1 MSDKNEVITNYPTER
16 VFVTVPLKEA
26 PGDAGGSDGL
36 GLRNLGFIE
45 DLGAKFTT
53 WAWQEKSWNA
63 SILPTVPKL
72 IPPIVEQTPVLAE
85 PRNRLKAGSSAWQ
98 QQQHMLQQQQLQ
110 QQQQQQKQQKQQ
122 SIFLQQQLDA
132 YQQREAGN
140 HSGSINRLDYWE
152 YTDPHS
158 YLTSLVLNSCA
169 NMDAKIL
176 EVSPM
181 EQESST
187 TVALATPSARSRLTW
202 EYKKKEEEAE
212 GWVRRP
218 TTNSLFAPP
227 VVHDSASTTTTPVQ
241 NGLLRNDQA
250 SESGQPI
257 SSTGEAHAKQPAVQ
271 PDGSSTATN
280 LTGSNFSLPIDMPN
294 EIPELMDMNPMMRM
308 FGSSNTNDLEDWD
321 TQEITEDD
329 FSFFDEQPRRSRAMP
344 VLDPLSSAFDS
355 LPETLSTSVS
365 LPALTST
372 TSEPT
377 TSSSDLHELGP
388 LSTSLSAAIPT
399 TPIPTTIGSLS
410 SVENMFMDMEFDM
423 ATFTQPTPPLST
435 HLPLPRAEKTADE
448 ASVALATEDTTAF
461 LTGSDSQTPGPQNVA
476 TPHPVQIPI
485 SAESLITASPAEKLS
500 TTAYSTISEGAII
513 TSSPTSAL
521 DPTTAQVETMSIS
534 AQNLIP
540 RSFSPLRI
548 VSGPSVDDAKYQ
560 PGGRFMFKPLF
571 KRRRSYIR
579 DRSKREP
586 TFFPLSIYGPQYH
599 PGLSIEIS
607 LPDVKIR
614 RKLSIGGIRRP
625 SLPRRRAMSI
635 PQLGHISAVGASS
648 HHTIQTLTE
657 QTTTPHTLEAH
668 MKLATIKDER
678 ESSSSSES
686 EDGDG
691 SYSSEEESGD
701 ESALREPRVGEITF
715 HSPYDGRRR
724 WTARGISSARLAA
737 TALSSWTH
745 REFATGVFGLT
756 ISLPTLHVERWPS
769 TTARSMKVWSSTEM
783 YHRDSEYDTPF
794 LPVIFAA
801 APPALVKERTALQE
815 AFAVGYFYDSVR
827 VLCEQTILGEYP
839 FAESNETIGSSGD
852 ISEGLSFHAT
862 LARRRT
868 MIDTLF
874 GGIPSIPALCDDSLR
889 KAIEIK
895 AVVFQALEHLRCNQN
910 DTPALP
916 VPSEAAQEMGMSAVH
931 HQPTQSSIVTMK
943 GPLSLSQY
951 SSLAEVQPTATKYG
965 KFQVK
970 KKKSAEPSLFQM
982 STPDIVV
989 GHNDEWLE
997 ASPVILRFWEKLS
1010 LEPYSAK
1017 KNIVYYILYPEGTDT
1032 ENAVIKFWK
1041 ELSSL
1046 FETSLLGQHLPGDV
1060 PDGKP
1065 GLCPVPLLP
1074 SIPGETLEARQ
1085 VRSLVE
1091 GSRKLGTLLG
1101 SSSQKDV
1108 YTVVYMVNPFSHGA
1122 GYFDLARCF
1131 SVLKGCFISSLSASQ
1146 PSASV
1151 IEQQKERLVLQMV
1164 PIHHVLYPAAFGG
1177 FLRFGLRQM
1186 AFSVYQRCKVALERP
1201 SQSSQVNARTS
1212 IYAPAFA
1219 LAKTAPATINYSRH
1233 LKPNTAPR
1241 NPATMHVGYSLSLD
1255 ERWLVCVWTDHRGE
1269 MLEHLELDLKG
1280 CRHGLSVSVVTT
1292 TASNGQRR
1300 KKEQDSRRT
1309 QWTMIECMQEIW
1321 AKTQLYQKRASF
1333 SWKTVITKL
1342 GLISQSEL
1350 AEWTA
1355 VTKDAQNVSIVAV
1368 NIDSPMRIYPHG
1380 RGISDYVASGTTPA
1394 GSNVTTPNLS
1404 GILSQGIPTM
1414 STPNLNSSTTT
1425 PLPNISAMSST
1436 PGSTPTPTTPMSAGT
1451 LGVNG
1456 ILGAGLGL
1464 GIAGAA
1470 SMNMSGTGTGLL
1482 SASPG
1487 VTSATTGAVGGD
1499 SLGGEVLENGSNQ
1512 MYGMVLNHRMPLV
1525 IPGHDPSVML
1535 FSRAARPPS
1544 SVAGGD
1550 MSSASSSSLPSSST
1564 SASATPDTNLSI
1576 VKTEEVEDHSMGK
1589 PIKMEEGGSSNSSA
1603 PRTLEA
1609 SQEGAKGDQGKTAD
1623 QSSLD
1628 ESSCWTRA
1636 SGNEIVLPLATGYL
1650 MQAPIH
1656 TSTAIREK
1664 HSLESL
1670 GVEVHLVAH
1679 VGHHNQVAST
1689 ADQQQPQHQRQQH
1702 HLTTGANAN
1711 SPGYNTASS
1720 LYGHQSSPYAPVSS
1734 PSLNSYQGSSLMNGS
1749 AASPGVGSS
1758 GNTAASGQQ
1767 GVSLGIASTSS
1778 LNVLRDLLK
1787 QFHALSHLSLASVP
1801 TNCLPL
1807 HLVLLERLSRVLLLV
1822 KD

>member
-1 MSDKNEVITNYPTER
+1 MALGNACMQIIHDIKITKSATTSLPHPPPEAEPLPSTVTVVIMSDKNEVITNYPTER

-140 HSGSINRLDYWE
+140 HSGSIDRLDYWE

-176 EVSPM
+176 DVSPM

-187 TVALATPSARSRLTW
+187 TVAPATPSACSRLTW

-212 GWVRRP
+212 GWIRRP

-227 VVHDSASTTTTPVQ
+227 VVHDPASTTTTPVQ

-250 SESGQPI
+250 SESGQPSDNSNLV

-271 PDGSSTATN
+271 PDGSSTAAN

-344 VLDPLSSAFDS
+344 VLDPLASAFDS

-377 TSSSDLHELGP
+377 ASSSDLQELGP

-399 TPIPTTIGSLS
+399 TPIPTTIGSLG

-448 ASVALATEDTTAF
+448 APVVLATEDTTAF
-461 LTGSDSQTPGPQNVA
+461 LTGSDSQTPGPHNVA

-485 SAESLITASPAEKLS
+485 SAESLITTSPAEKLS

-513 TSSPTSAL
+513 TSSPTSVL
-521 DPTTAQVETMSIS
+521 DPTAAQVETMSIS

-560 PGGRFMFKPLF
+560 SGGRFMFKPLF

-648 HHTIQTLTE
+648 HHTIQKLAE
-657 QTTTPHTLEAH
+657 RTTTPQTLEAH

-701 ESALREPRVGEITF
+701 EK
-715 HSPYDGRRR
+715 
-724 WTARGISSARLAA
+724 
-737 TALSSWTH
+737 
-745 REFATGVFGLT
+745 
-756 ISLPTLHVERWPS
+756 RWPS

-931 HQPTQSSIVTMK
+931 HQHTQSSIVTMK

-1046 FETSLLGQHLPGDV
+1046 FEV
-1060 PDGKP
+1060 
-1065 GLCPVPLLP
+1065 
-1074 SIPGETLEARQ
+1074 SIFLEM
-1085 VRSLVE
+1085 S
-1091 GSRKLGTLLG
+1091 
-1101 SSSQKDV
+1101 
-1108 YTVVYMVNPFSHGA
+1108 
-1122 GYFDLARCF
+1122 
-1131 SVLKGCFISSLSASQ
+1131 
-1146 PSASV
+1146 
-1151 IEQQKERLVLQMV
+1151 
-1164 PIHHVLYPAAFGG
+1164 
-1177 FLRFGLRQM
+1177 QM
-1186 AFSVYQRCKVALERP
+1186 ASPVYVQYLC

-1219 LAKTAPATINYSRH
+1219 LAKTAPATINYSLH

-1292 TASNGQRR
+1292 IASNGQRR

-1309 QWTMIECMQEIW
+1309 LWTMVECMQEIW

-1464 GIAGAA
+1464 GIAGTA

-1487 VTSATTGAVGGD
+1487 VTPATAGAVGGD

-1576 VKTEEVEDHSMGK
+1576 VKTEEGEDHPMGK

-1609 SQEGAKGDQGKTAD
+1609 SQERAKEDQGKTAD

-1628 ESSCWTRA
+1628 ESSSCWTRA

-1664 HSLESL
+1664 HCLESL

-1679 VGHHNQVAST
+1679 VGHHSQAAST

-1720 LYGHQSSPYAPVSS
+1720 LYGHQPSPYATVSS

-1749 AASPGVGSS
+1749 AASPGVGTS
-1758 GNTAASGQQ
+1758 GNTAASGGQQ

-1801 TNCLPL
+1801 ANCLPL